1 MEKNVQRSLTG
12 LESRRDSGR
21 DSVRTQDSGAG
32 FSLLRKAGARLSLRA
47 RRWRGAGSAE
57 TRRSR
62 GARVGAGPAEV
73 RAGASRWGRGAL
85 RSRRA
90 TGPPQP
96 PGIRPGNL
104 EGGAS
109 PGGGRTPA
117 WRRAGPAPR
126 AGAAVSDRGGSRLPR
141 GPAWRSRC
149 LPASPLRR
157 GAPCPRAQ
165 GGRRVGSAATARARG
180 AARVFPA
187 GPARPRRFRGVRSAG
202 RRCES
207 WLAVL
212 NFFVP
217 LRKLQSLSSLSVK

>member
-1 MEKNVQRSLTG
+1 MSQGGIQGGTL
-12 LESRRDSGR
+12 SGP
-21 DSVRTQDSGAG
+21 RT
-32 FSLLRKAGARLSLRA
+32 
-47 RRWRGAGSAE
+47 
-57 TRRSR
+57 
-62 GARVGAGPAEV
+62 AGPAFLFCGKRGRGHRELPAGGAPESPRAQAAG
-73 RAGASRWGRGAL
+73 RAGGRRTRGGARGGLAL
-85 RSRRA
+85 RSRGSEIPSGHRA
-90 TGPPQP
+90 SATARNP
-96 PGIRPGNL
+96 PGKPGRGR
-104 EGGAS
+104 EPG
-109 PGGGRTPA
+109 GGGRTPA

-217 LRKLQSLSSLSVK
+217 LRKLQSLSSLTVK